1 MKQLPKT
8 KHNPFPSCDQSENV
22 MVEIK
27 SGRESVGT
35 MLLTGQWGCWGP
47 PPCPHSVP
55 IPSSVEPSPFPIDP
69 WPSVPAFP
77 IPIPRNVA
85 VSDLCAPALTTL
97 YVLSSH
103 ACTGKA

>member
-22 MVEIK
+22 TVEIK

-47 PPCPHSVP
+47 PRVPTASPSPALLNPPHFLLILGPLFQPFPSPSLETSPSQTSVP
-55 IPSSVEPSPFPIDP
+55 Q
-69 WPSVPAFP
+69 
-77 IPIPRNVA
+77 
-85 VSDLCAPALTTL
+85 L
-97 YVLSSH
+97 
-103 ACTGKA
+103 